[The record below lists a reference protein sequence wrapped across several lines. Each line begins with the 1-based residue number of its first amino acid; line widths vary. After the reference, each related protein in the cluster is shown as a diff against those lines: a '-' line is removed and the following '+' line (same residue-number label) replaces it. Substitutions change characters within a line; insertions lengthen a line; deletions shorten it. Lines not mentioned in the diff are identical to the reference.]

1 MRNHQFYFFLLV
13 FVPISS
19 FANTN
24 GSHLDPAGSVIFWG
38 TLILFFGILGRYL
51 AKLVNQPGVLGEL
64 LMGVLLGNVCY
75 FAGMQLMI
83 VLRDSPA
90 VFSIIQTMLTGTP
103 LSTAV
108 HAVITEPYY
117 ASQVLEALSGQNGND
132 WIKVAFVVDIF
143 SRYGVIFLLFMVGL
157 ESSLKELKKTGRES
171 LQVACIGVVA
181 PIVLGLLALYVLM
194 PHAAF
199 STSLFVAATL
209 SATSVGITARV
220 LKDMNKLN
228 TREAKTILGA
238 AMLDDVLGLVI
249 LAIVSRMVMHDGINL
264 VSIIKT
270 LLYALLFF
278 PAALLTGPWLLRK
291 MIACVTFL
299 DPWEA
304 KLLVSFIFVMCFS
317 WLATLVQMS
326 TIIGAFVAGIIL
338 HDGFFESRER
348 ELKNPQSIKH
358 LMAPFEAIFAPLFF
372 MLIGIQVRLE
382 TFFDWHVLIIALGLI
397 VVAIIGKL
405 VSGFGG
411 SRRDDR
417 LLIGVGMMPRG
428 EVGLIFAS
436 VGKTIGVIPD
446 SLFSGIILMVVVTT
460 VLTPIWMKK
469 RYGAGH

>member
-1 MRNHQFYFFLLV
+1 M
-13 FVPISS
+13 PISS
-19 FANTN
+19 FASSGT
-24 GSHLDPAGSVIFWG
+24 SHLDPAGSVIFWG
-38 TLILFFGILGRYL
+38 TLILFFGIVGRYL
-51 AKLVNQPGVLGEL
+51 AKLMNQPGVLGEL
-64 LMGVLLGNVCY
+64 LMGVLLGNACY
-75 FAGMQLMI
+75 FSGMQLMI

-90 VFSIIQTMLTGTP
+90 VFTIIQDMLAGTP
-103 LSTAV
+103 LPAAV
-108 HAVITEPYY
+108 HAVITEPHY
-117 ASQVLEALSGQNGND
+117 AGQVLEALSGQDGND
-132 WIKVAFVVDIF
+132 WIKVAFVVDSF

-157 ESSLKELKKTGRES
+157 ESSLDELKKTGRES
-171 LQVACIGVVA
+171 LQVACIGVLA
-181 PIVLGLLALYVLM
+181 PILLGLLAWYVLM
-194 PHAAF
+194 PTAEF

-220 LKDMNKLN
+220 LKDMKKLN

-249 LAIVSRMVMHDGINL
+249 LAIVSRMVMHDGIDFL
-264 VSIIKT
+264 SIATT
-270 LLYALLFF
+270 LLSALLFF
-278 PAALLTGPWLLRK
+278 PAALLVGPWVLRN
-291 MIACVTFL
+291 MIACVKFL

-304 KLLVSFIFVMCFS
+304 KLLVSFVFVMCFA

-326 TIIGAFVAGIIL
+326 TIMGAFVAGIML

-348 ELKNPQSIKH
+348 EIKNPQSIKH

-382 TFFDWHVLIIALGLI
+382 TFFDWHVLVIALGLI

-405 VSGFGG
+405 VSGLGG
-411 SRRDDR
+411 ARRDDR
-417 LLIGVGMMPRG
+417 LLIGIGMMPRG

-446 SLFSGIILMVVVTT
+446 ALFSAIIMMVVVTT

-469 RYGAGH
+469 RYGIAKVS